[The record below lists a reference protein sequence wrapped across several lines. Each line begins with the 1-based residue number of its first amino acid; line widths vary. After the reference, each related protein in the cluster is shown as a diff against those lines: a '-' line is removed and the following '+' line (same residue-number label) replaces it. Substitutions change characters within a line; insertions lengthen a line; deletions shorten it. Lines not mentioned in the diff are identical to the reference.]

1 MSFKVG
7 DVCVIVG
14 SSPGREHFVGRE
26 VVIASELRLVGVFDG
41 LGNKLPPEPRH
52 RVEADWLKNEKTF
65 STTRFW
71 SYKPGY
77 LRLKR
82 PPSDDKQE
90 PRADFTP
97 GEWDLCPWK
106 PTQVKA

>member
-1 MSFKVG
+1 VSFKVG
-7 DVCVIVG
+7 DVCVIVRTVQFHEYL
-14 SSPGREHFVGRE
+14 GREC
-26 VVIASELRLVGVFDG
+26 VVTGPLEMRHDSLSPDGESLRYEIECDG
-41 LGNKLPPEPRH
+41 K
-52 RVEADWLKNEKTF
+52 
-65 STTRFW
+65 RFT
-71 SYKPGY
+71 PFPDQ

-106 PTQVKA
+106 PNRVKA